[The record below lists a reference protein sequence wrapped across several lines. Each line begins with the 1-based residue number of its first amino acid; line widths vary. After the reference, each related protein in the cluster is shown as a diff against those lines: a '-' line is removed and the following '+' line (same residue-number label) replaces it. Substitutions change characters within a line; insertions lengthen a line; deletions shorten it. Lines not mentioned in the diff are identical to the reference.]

1 MIDESVHPATTTG
14 MLGGSGKMAWAGSGA
29 AAGRQPHPTPMLLVV
44 NPHIVHA
51 PQATFEQTDVQTN
64 SKKSDI
70 ERVFIDIQYT
80 DHLRNLLRD
89 ALPVYVAHGIP
100 TSDFPMYAMPFMR

>member
-1 MIDESVHPATTTG
+1 

-44 NPHIVHA
+44 NPHLVHT
-51 PQATFEQTDVQTN
+51 PQATFEQTDKQKKN
-64 SKKSDI
+64 SKNSDI

-80 DHLRNLLRD
+80 DHLR
-89 ALPVYVAHGIP
+89 I
-100 TSDFPMYAMPFMR
+100 F

>member
-1 MIDESVHPATTTG
+1 
-14 MLGGSGKMAWAGSGA
+14 MAWAGSGA

-44 NPHIVHA
+44 NPHMVHT
-51 PQATFEQTDVQTN
+51 PQATFEQTDKQKKN

-89 ALPVYVAHGIP
+89 ALPVSV
-100 TSDFPMYAMPFMR
+100 PMVSQRVISPCTPCHS